1 MKKIITFSL
10 WGDNPKYT
18 HGAIKNADLA
28 MDIYP
33 GWVCRYYIGKS
44 TPKHIIDKLMLKSN
58 VEIIQMD
65 EDGDWNSMF
74 WRFYAID
81 DDIDVMVSRDAD
93 SRLTIRERLCVD
105 EFLLSDKQFHSM
117 IDHPFHSGI
126 MGGMWGAKKG
136 TISNIKSM
144 IDKWEKTNSWQ
155 TDQSFL
161 NTMIAPIVVNSYL
174 LHDSINLKN
183 IPHKRE
189 NYEYVGE
196 SYDGYEGRSE
206 HWVVFTFPE
215 YEHLN

>member
-18 HGAIKNADLA
+18 HGAIRNADLA

-33 GWVCRYYIGKS
+33 GWICRYYTGKS
-44 TPKHIIDKLMLKSN
+44 VPQHIIDELRLRTN
-58 VEIIQMD
+58 TEIIEMD

-81 DDIDVMVSRDAD
+81 DDIDVMLSRDAD

-105 EFLLSDKQFHSM
+105 EFLLSDRQFHSM
-117 IDHPFHSGI
+117 IDHPFHNGI

-136 TISNIKSM
+136 AISNIKLM

-161 NTMIAPIVVNSYL
+161 NTIIAPIVASSYL
-174 LHDSINLKN
+174 LHDSINLNN
-183 IPHKRE
+183 IPHRRE

-196 SYDGYEGRSE
+196 PYGGYDERLE
-206 HWVVFTFPE
+206 HWIVFTFPQ
-215 YEHLN
+215 YAHLN